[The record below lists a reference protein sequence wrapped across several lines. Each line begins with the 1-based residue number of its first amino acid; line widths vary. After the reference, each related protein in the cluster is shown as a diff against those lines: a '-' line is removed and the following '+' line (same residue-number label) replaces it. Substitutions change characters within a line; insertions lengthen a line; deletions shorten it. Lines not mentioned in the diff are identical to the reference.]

1 MQDFSWIELRNV
13 RGLDSV
19 TLQKIA
25 YALDIYKFKN
35 KVRVELVKDI
45 MALQDDKN
53 KFLYYD
59 EVSELFRKNERLNV
73 WKYYEKSGGIL

>member
-1 MQDFSWIELRNV
+1 MHDFSWIELKNV
-13 RGLDSV
+13 RGLDST

-35 KVRVELVKDI
+35 KVRVELVKEI
-45 MALQDDKN
+45 MVLQDDKN

-59 EVSELFRKNERLNV
+59 DTSELFRKNERLNV
-73 WKYYEKSGGIL
+73 WKYYEKSGGVL